1 MPLLRNHRIYTLF
14 KANRSIM
21 EATDKLIVDRFFGK
35 QPQETDAVISPFV
48 RAKSQLEF
56 TLNQDKAAPLS
67 SLIDFNILAIA
78 DLLSLCITA
87 DLKHKKTS
95 NRLKQF
101 LQTQM
106 KCTAT
111 EAYYMYK
118 YRNALVHTCGNYAFD
133 DRREIDLRFYSDNEI
148 VTLLAVKGRSTILVN
163 TQKLVERLF
172 LGIESTYQLILSDK
186 TVFDNFLKINKKFGF
201 ISLNKI

>member
-1 MPLLRNHRIYTLF
+1 
-14 KANRSIM
+14 M
-21 EATDKLIVDRFFGK
+21 EVTEKLMVDRFFGK
-35 QPQETDAVISPFV
+35 QQQETDATISPFV
-48 RAKSQLEF
+48 RAFNQLE
-56 TLNQDKAAPLS
+56 LIQKQQDSHQLT

-101 LQTQM
+101 LQQQM

-111 EAYYMYK
+111 EAYYLYK

-133 DRREIDLRFYSDNEI
+133 DRREIDLRFYTDTDIS
-148 VTLLAVKGRSTILVN
+148 TLLAVKGRSTILVN
-163 TQKLVERLF
+163 TQKLFVRLQN
-172 LGIESTYQLILSDK
+172 GIENTYNLILTDK
-186 TVFDNFLKINKKFGF
+186 IVFDNFLKINKKFGF